1 MVLYN
6 CHYLFNM
13 VCYYWNMWRAIMS
26 IHIKNINEV
35 INVLRDVYTYMAIQN
50 KQDQLGD
57 RIFTR
62 VGRILDETDNTKQS
76 GEANENNKRS
86 KEN

>member
-1 MVLYN
+1 
-6 CHYLFNM
+6 
-13 VCYYWNMWRAIMS
+13 MS

-76 GEANENNKRS
+76 GEANENNKRN
-86 KEN
+86 KES

>member
-1 MVLYN
+1 
-6 CHYLFNM
+6 
-13 VCYYWNMWRAIMS
+13 MS

-50 KQDQLGD
+50 KQDQLDD

-76 GEANENNKRS
+76 GEANENNKRN
-86 KEN
+86 KES

>member
-1 MVLYN
+1 
-6 CHYLFNM
+6 
-13 VCYYWNMWRAIMS
+13 MS

-62 VGRILDETDNTKQS
+62 VGRILDETDNTEQRK
-76 GEANENNKRS
+76 GK
-86 KEN
+86 

>member
-1 MVLYN
+1 
-6 CHYLFNM
+6 
-13 VCYYWNMWRAIMS
+13 MS

-62 VGRILDETDNTKQS
+62 VGRILEDTDNTKQS
-76 GEANENNKRS
+76 GEANENNKRN
-86 KEN
+86 KES

>member
-1 MVLYN
+1 
-6 CHYLFNM
+6 
-13 VCYYWNMWRAIMS
+13 MS
-26 IHIKNINEV
+26 IHIRNIHEV
-35 INVLRDVYTYMAIQN
+35 INVLRDVYTYLAIQN

-76 GEANENNKRS
+76 GEANENNKRN
-86 KEN
+86 KES